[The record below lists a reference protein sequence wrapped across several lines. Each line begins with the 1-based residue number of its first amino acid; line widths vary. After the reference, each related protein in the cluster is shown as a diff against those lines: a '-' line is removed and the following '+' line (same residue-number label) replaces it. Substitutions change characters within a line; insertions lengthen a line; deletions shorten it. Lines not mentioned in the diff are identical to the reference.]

1 MPTVQKRRFALLTVV
16 VFLILINLSLR
27 MMHYWANRQMTT
39 NMLPTPESDSLNTR
53 KKEVSP
59 WQPLSK
65 GVMETVQAV
74 PDTPVIYAGGF
85 DALNDDNGPVYKS
98 LDGGKSWVA
107 ASQGFPENALVNA
120 VVPLSENKV
129 YAATW
134 GAGVFKTED
143 GGNTWLSINKGLP
156 GKDILAL
163 SVVDEN
169 TLYVSTSGKLASRGG
184 IFKTV
189 DGGAHWQSVYKT
201 WPNRVL
207 SLDAVD
213 ANTVYAGISPGW
225 ATNGTLIKTTDGG
238 AHWSTLYVGSRHLQI
253 TNLAAHDANT
263 VYAAT
268 SEGLLKT
275 TDGGRYW
282 MAVNGGLPISF
293 NATTYSLSGLYVDD
307 DKRVYV
313 GARTDAARS
322 GAVYYTVDGGIH
334 WFSARKGLKTDS
346 VNSISALKNGT
357 VYIGT
362 NQGIF
367 KSQIR

>member
-1 MPTVQKRRFALLTVV
+1 MPTVQRRKIALLTVV
-16 VFLILINLSLR
+16 ILLILINLSLR
-27 MMHYWANRQMTT
+27 MMHYWANRKIT
-39 NMLPTPESDSLNTR
+39 NNLLSTPAADLVKTS
-53 KKEVSP
+53 KKDVAP
-59 WQPLSK
+59 WQLLSK

-74 PDTPVIYAGGF
+74 VGSHVIYAGGF

-98 LDGGKSWVA
+98 LDGGKTWTA

-120 VVPLSENKV
+120 VAALDEKKV

-134 GAGVFKTED
+134 GAGLFKTDD
-143 GGNTWLSINKGLP
+143 GGNTWLSISQGLP

-169 TLYVSTSGKLASRGG
+169 VVYVSVSGSLTSRGG

-225 ATNGTLIKTTDGG
+225 ATNGTLMKTTDGG

-253 TNLAAHDANT
+253 TNLAAYDANT

-268 SEGLLKT
+268 SEGMLKS
-275 TDGGRYW
+275 TDGGQYW
-282 MAVNGGLPISF
+282 MAVNAGLPISF
-293 NATTYSLSGLYVDD
+293 NATTYSLSGLYVEND
-307 DKRVYV
+307 RVVYV
-313 GARTDAARS
+313 GARTDTARS

-346 VNSISALKNGT
+346 VNSIQVLKKGT
-357 VYIGT
+357 AYIGT
-362 NQGIF
+362 NQGVF